1 MEIENKIENAPVK
14 KNYYK
19 TFYSKHHDKII
30 EKHVCEFCNGSY
42 TYFTKSQHRNSLKCI
57 KATKGLDAYINKK
70 MEKLKEKH
78 THNNV
83 LLISEPKTTDENKNY
98 NENVPV

>member
-19 TFYSKHHDKII
+19 TFYTKHHDKII

-57 KATKGLDAYINKK
+57 KATQGLNAYLNKK
-70 MEKLKEKH
+70 FEKLKEKH
-78 THNNV
+78 TPVN
-83 LLISEPKTTDENKNY
+83 KTEQ
-98 NENVPV
+98 EEQFQ